1 MFLAAV
7 ALLALQ
13 GGPAQAQSAR
23 LATHQDY
30 IEEIGRSA
38 DFDVADVRAVF
49 AFVLD
54 GLPDRVAVFPTE
66 NYSYFRFYDRGVRY
80 MGNIRLASGARD
92 EGKVHF
98 AYQVETTAWR
108 DPGGDPVYHALL
120 GTADGVRVE
129 RVEPLLYRVTF
140 RGRSVLF
147 ALNDLSRVK
156 PPADALG
163 PRERYIGPVADESGL
178 RFFLVYNAA
187 IRAFHYVLDETERVP
202 EQFFTASF
210 SDRVAI
216 GRRTGFAFYRDARRP
231 RKILIGVYE
240 GNVAVNNYLDG
251 PFDQLPDNF
260 IEGEALR
267 DALIDAVPALK
278 GRIDRLGRR
287 RGGEA
292 RYPIVPYLEYGAPED
307 LAPMARCAARRRAD
321 ERRYYRC
328 LVVGGD
334 GRPHGAAL
342 RPSGGKPATKK
353 RGAAGRR

>member
-1 MFLAAV
+1 M
-7 ALLALQ
+7 
-13 GGPAQAQSAR
+13 P
-23 LATHQDY
+23 HQDY
-30 IEEIGRSA
+30 IEAIGRSA
-38 DFDVADVRAVF
+38 DFDVADVAAVF
-49 AFVLD
+49 AFVLNS
-54 GLPDRVAVFPTE
+54 LPDRVAVFPTE
-66 NYSYFRFYDRGVRY
+66 NYSYFRFNDRGVRY

-108 DPGGDPVYHALL
+108 DAGKDPVYHALL
-120 GTADGVRVE
+120 GAADGVRVE

-147 ALNDLSRVK
+147 ALNDLSKVT
-156 PPADALG
+156 PPAGLLG

-202 EQFFTASF
+202 EQFFAASF
-210 SDRVAI
+210 SERVAI

-231 RKILIGVYE
+231 RKILIGVYA
-240 GNVAVNNYLDG
+240 GNVALNNYLDG

-260 IEGEALR
+260 IAGETLR
-267 DALIDAVPALK
+267 DALIEAVPALK

-287 RGGEA
+287 GDGEA
-292 RYPIVPYLEYGAPED
+292 RYAIVPYLEYGAPED
-307 LAPMARCAARRRAD
+307 LAAMARCAARRRGD

-328 LVVGGD
+328 LVVEGD
-334 GRPHGAAL
+334 GRPPAAAS
-342 RPSGGKPATKK
+342 RPGKARPAAGNKDP
-353 RGAAGRR
+353 AGRR